1 MLDILNNKININIR
15 VIDIF
20 VFMIENNFFKVVEIL
35 IFWGNFLI
43 NI

>member
-35 IFWGNFLI
+35 IFWGNF
-43 NI
+43 